1 MNYPSNDLRDS
12 VSFPIYLCSKEIIRK
27 YNKEL
32 AKENLTYTQFLV
44 LMYFYQEK
52 ESNLKRVGKV
62 LMLDSS
68 TLTPLLKKLEK
79 KGFVTRVKSTKD
91 ERNLDIKIT
100 KKGEDVIPRLNGIK
114 ERILNIINLSDE
126 ELNTLREIT
135 TKAINNIA
143 KEDN

>member
-52 ESNLKRVGKV
+52 ESNLKKVGKV

-126 ELNTLREIT
+126 DLNTLREIT

>member
-52 ESNLKRVGKV
+52 ESNLKKVGKV

-114 ERILNIINLSDE
+114 EKILNIINLSDE
-126 ELNTLREIT
+126 DLNTLREIT